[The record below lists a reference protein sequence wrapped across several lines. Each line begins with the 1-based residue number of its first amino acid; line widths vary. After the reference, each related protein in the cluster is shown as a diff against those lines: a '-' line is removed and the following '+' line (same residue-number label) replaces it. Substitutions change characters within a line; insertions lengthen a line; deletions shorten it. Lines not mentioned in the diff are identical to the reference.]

1 MQRCSGM
8 TRKGL
13 KCKRNSNCLWHK
25 QETCAVCF
33 DLIQR
38 PQSHTTTCKHFFHSE
53 CIRRW
58 FETSD
63 VCPMCRSPQND
74 DPLIIFKHR
83 VHEVMSQNYLEVIQ
97 SLEDELDRIRSR
109 RRQRAQ
115 RDA

>member
-8 TRKGL
+8 TKKGL

-33 DLIQR
+33 DVIQR
-38 PQSHTTTCKHFFHSE
+38 PQYHTTQCKHFFHSE

-63 VCPMCRSPQND
+63 VCPICRSSQHE

-83 VHEVMSQNYLEVIQ
+83 VHDIISQNYLEVIQ
-97 SLEDELDRIRSR
+97 SLEDDLERAR
-109 RRQRAQ
+109 RRRRAR
-115 RDA
+115 RDS